1 MATNIVTDINNQ
13 ANAERAA
20 DELAAL
26 PSYAASPHHDGA
38 AVLARALEL
47 TKAFLPAEVQYSI
60 DAILDAQAMA
70 CSGWCGSAKEVA

>member
-1 MATNIVTDINNQ
+1 MALNSIPEQHNQ
-13 ANAERAA
+13 ASAERAA

-38 AVLARALEL
+38 AVLVRALEL
-47 TKAFLPAEVQYSI
+47 TKAWLPSEVQYSV
-60 DAILDAQAMA
+60 DAILDAQQMA